1 MTRAFDQSARAY
13 LDGGLWGAP
22 EGDATVRPRDIRVRR
37 VSVKAARPFVAS
49 YHYSRTMPD
58 ATREVFA
65 GYFPGNVLAGFV
77 VFGMGAGKGQY
88 TRLLPDLA
96 DGEYRE
102 LSRLWSPDGMP
113 TNTES
118 RLISAAIRQLVR
130 LVISYADPSQGHNGA
145 IYQATNFVYLGQTDG
160 GERLVDGDGQEV
172 HSKLLSV
179 YRMRHPRM
187 AKWSSREIADH
198 FGFTPI
204 PNPAK
209 HRYAYAID
217 PADRRVLEAMA
228 QPYPRAVTASSDAPD
243 DQSGEG
249 GSQPTSP
256 LHPLDDSGDDLG
268 IRPHR
273 EDPVVEPA
281 TALDARDDLPLVGPG
296 QCEGRHLAGLPA
308 HFIGDADA
316 SLPTRH
322 SGHRSGVPCR
332 AHRPATARVT
342 A

>member
-1 MTRAFDQSARAY
+1 MTRAFDRDARAY
-13 LDGGLWGAP
+13 LLDGLWGEP

-65 GYFPGNVLAGFV
+65 GYFPGSVLAGFV

-88 TRLLPDLA
+88 TRLLPDLM

-118 RLISAAIRQLVR
+118 RLIAASIRKLVGVR

-160 GERLVDGDGQEV
+160 GERLADESGQEV

-187 AKWSSREIADH
+187 ADWTSKDIADH
-198 FGFTPI
+198 FGFRPI

-209 HRYAYAID
+209 HRYAFATN
-217 PADRRVLEAMA
+217 PTDRLVIQAMA
-228 QPYPRAVTASSDAPD
+228 LPYPRAVAASSDAPGV
-243 DQSGEG
+243 QPGEG

-256 LHPLDDSGDDLG
+256 LHPLNDSGHVAG
-268 IRPHR
+268 VRSPSGR
-273 EDPVVEPA
+273 
-281 TALDARDDLPLVGPG
+281 VG
-296 QCEGRHLAGLPA
+296 
-308 HFIGDADA
+308 
-316 SLPTRH
+316 
-322 SGHRSGVPCR
+322 
-332 AHRPATARVT
+332 
-342 A
+342 